1 MSFNFQD
8 YPVKEAIR
16 EVISQKYTG
25 GTILSL
31 PADNFLFESKFPNAK
46 ITCCELDTETYKR
59 GRKFKPQNVEYLN
72 RDIFTL
78 KGRYDFVWLDLC
90 INLSPMLVNT
100 FISYFQDSTAST
112 ICLTVQGAR
121 EQFRDN
127 LKLYG
132 AEDLDDFRYNVFPHL
147 IEDFSGYK
155 VNEIYRYIS
164 PKGTPMVVYEFIK
177 SN

>member
-8 YPVKEAIR
+8 YSVKEDVR
-16 EVISQKYTG
+16 EIISQKYTG
-25 GTILSL
+25 GNILSL

-72 RDIFTL
+72 RDVFTL

-100 FISYFQDSTAST
+100 FISYFQDSTAKT
-112 ICLTVQGAR
+112 ICLTIQGKR
-121 EQFRDN
+121 ELFGN
-127 LKLYG
+127 KLKFYG
-132 AEDLDDFRYNVFPHL
+132 AKDLDDFRYNVFPKL
-147 IEDFSGYK
+147 LEDFSGYK
-155 VNEIYRYIS
+155 VTEIYRYLS
-164 PKGTPMVVYEFIK
+164 PNKSPMIVYSFEK
-177 SN
+177 

>member
-8 YPVKEAIR
+8 YSVKEDVR
-16 EVISQKYTG
+16 EIISQKYKG
-25 GTILSL
+25 GDILSL

-72 RDIFTL
+72 RDVFTL

-100 FISYFQDSTAST
+100 FISYFQDSTAQT
-112 ICLTVQGAR
+112 ICLTIQGQR
-121 EQFRDN
+121 EQFGN
-127 LKLYG
+127 KLELYG
-132 AEDLDDFRYNVFPHL
+132 ATDLDDFRYNVFPHL
-147 IEDFSGYK
+147 IEDFSGYV
-155 VNEIYRYIS
+155 VNEIYRYLS
-164 PKGTPMVVYEFIK
+164 PLGTAMIVYEFNK
-177 SN
+177 TN